1 LAGGC
6 QSKYADLPVYTRLAS
21 HPLTGDGLEPP
32 QPVQSVD
39 ALCYPPSG
47 WAIEPLKT
55 SEDHAHQVWLSPT
68 GKTAYG
74 VIHFGLPLPVP
85 AQWVL
90 DPFLREMK
98 KSEGEAILIG
108 QPMRDDDLPGVRFTV
123 EGGLYKMRVNLI
135 CRGWRGWAVYS
146 GTLRTEGEVADELE
160 LAERAK
166 DMTQVGVPTSQG
178 ASSPGFIRQTAMAPQ
193 Q

>member
-1 LAGGC
+1 
-6 QSKYADLPVYTRLAS
+6 LAS
-21 HPLTGDGLEPP
+21 HPLVGDGLEPP
-32 QPVQSVD
+32 QPVQAVD
-39 ALCYPPSG
+39 ALCFPPSG

-108 QPMRDDDLPGVRFTV
+108 QPLRDDSLPGVRFVV

-135 CRGWRGWAVYS
+135 CRGWRGWAVYA
-146 GTLRTEGEVADELE
+146 GTLRTEAEMSDELE

-166 DMTQVGVPTSQG
+166 DMTQVGVPTSEG
-178 ASSPGFIRQTAMAPQ
+178 AAAPSFIRQTAMTPQ